1 MTGLKSDLDD
11 IGIGPVQDDSGGEGR
26 AEGEFPGAWLEADN
40 IDIDPEIINGQS
52 FHHSCWTLQ
61 MEINLSRK
69 DLNIIGPR

>member
-40 IDIDPEIINGQS
+40 IDIDPEIING
-52 FHHSCWTLQ
+52 
-61 MEINLSRK
+61 
-69 DLNIIGPR
+69 